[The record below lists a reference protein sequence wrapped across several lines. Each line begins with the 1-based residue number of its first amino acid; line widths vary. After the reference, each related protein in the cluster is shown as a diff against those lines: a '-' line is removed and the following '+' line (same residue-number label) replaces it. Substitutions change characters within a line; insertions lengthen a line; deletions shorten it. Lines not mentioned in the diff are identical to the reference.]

1 MTGTPGTNLLD
12 LATRIGPVL
21 IFLIA
26 ITVVA
31 EIADAAGVFDVA
43 GHWAARAGRGRIWVL
58 ILGLTFLSSIVL
70 SLDTTAVLLTR

>member
-1 MTGTPGTNLLD
+1 

-21 IFLIA
+21 IFLVA

-43 GHWAARAGRGRIWVL
+43 GHWAARAGHGH
-58 ILGLTFLSSIVL
+58 T
-70 SLDTTAVLLTR
+70 